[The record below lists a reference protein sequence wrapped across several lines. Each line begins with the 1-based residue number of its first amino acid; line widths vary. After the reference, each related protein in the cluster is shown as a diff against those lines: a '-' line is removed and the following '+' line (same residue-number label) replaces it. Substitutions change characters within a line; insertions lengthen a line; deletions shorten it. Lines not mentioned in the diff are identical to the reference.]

1 MRIGFVSTRFAGTD
15 GVSLESLK
23 WADVLKEM
31 GHEVFWFSGRSDR
44 SDETSM
50 CVPEAFFGH
59 PENEWIAERIWGH
72 TKRAPIVTD
81 RIREMSRYLEGM
93 LYRFVEKFAI
103 DIIIPENVLTIP
115 VHLPLGV
122 AITEF
127 LAETSMPALAH
138 HHDFYWERVRFSVN
152 AVPDFLDM
160 SFPPRLPNLAHSVIN
175 QAAQEQLALRKGLSS
190 TLVPNVFNFEEPPP
204 GIDDYSA
211 DFRREI
217 GLEDDDIFILQPT
230 RIVPRKGIEH
240 AITLASRLKEKG
252 EKVKLVISHDA
263 GDEGFE
269 YRNMLVHMAE
279 DEGVDLR
286 IVADRV
292 GERRQR
298 NADGQKIY
306 TLWDIY
312 PHADLV
318 TFPSLYEGFGNAL
331 LEAFYFRKPVLINRY
346 SIFIQDIEPK
356 GFQLVAMDGYV
367 DQETV
372 NATRRILNSPEKAE
386 EMVETNYQLATQFY
400 GYGALRRALG
410 AALLPF

>member
-1 MRIGFVSTRFAGTD
+1 MKIEFGTVLASTGPDLKFMRIGFVSTRFAGTD

-23 WADVLKEM
+23 WADVLEEM

-44 SDETSM
+44 SEETAM

-59 PENEWIAERIWGH
+59 PECEWIAERVWGE
-72 TKRAPIVTD
+72 TKRDPVVTD
-81 RIREMSRYLEGM
+81 RIREMASYLEKM
-93 LYRFVEKFAI
+93 LYCFVEKFSI
-103 DIIIPENVLTIP
+103 DIIVPENVLTIP
-115 VHLPLGV
+115 VHVPLGI

-127 LAETSMPALAH
+127 LAETAMPALAH

-152 AVPDFLDM
+152 AVPDYLDM

-190 TLVPNVFNFEEPPP
+190 TLVPNVFNFEVPPP
-204 GIDDYSA
+204 ALDDYSS
-211 DFRREI
+211 DFRKEI
-217 GLEDDDIFILQPT
+217 GLEEDDIFILQPT

-240 AITLASRLKEKG
+240 
-252 EKVKLVISHDA
+252 
-263 GDEGFE
+263 FE
-269 YRNMLVHMAE
+269 YRNMLVRMAE

-286 IVADRV
+286 IVADRI
-292 GERRQR
+292 GERRQLD
-298 NADGQKIY
+298 ADGRKIY

-318 TFPSLYEGFGNAL
+318 TYPSLYEGFGNAL
-331 LEAFYFRKPVLINRY
+331 LEAFYFRKPVVINRY

-372 NATRRILNSPEKAE
+372 EATRRILNTPELAE

-400 GYGALRRALG
+400 GYGALHRALA
-410 AALLPF
+410 AALLPFEGMKS